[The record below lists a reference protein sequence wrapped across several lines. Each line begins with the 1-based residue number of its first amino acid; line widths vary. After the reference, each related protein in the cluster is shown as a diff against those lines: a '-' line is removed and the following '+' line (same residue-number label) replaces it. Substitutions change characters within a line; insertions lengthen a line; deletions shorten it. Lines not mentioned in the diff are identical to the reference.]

1 MIHLAQVQPIF
12 SEDFWTLVDCAF
24 FGLLFAQPCLVAAWL
39 FACKLRRWQAL
50 VTSFLSLLFL
60 SLPFGFFEFDPF
72 NEHGGPVF
80 SGLPGQLAEIVATC
94 VLFLLGLAL
103 ASFTCY
109 VRNSILKQQGK
120 SEGKRATNWS
130 LILLIVIG
138 LLILLVGP
146 PSIFLFWISLSLLST
161 NRSVRKTL
169 IRIGL
174 FAGLISLLG
183 TGFFALMCVGDNL
196 KEFEFTTIL
205 RCAIAVFSMSFSLV
219 AGLLIMRRA
228 GYRID
233 HDLTPA
239 TNSSWTVRNH
249 YVYQKNELFR
259 PWQKHHQTWICRPRP
274 NSEKAFTRFS
284 KTGEDSLSR
293 ALSLVEQPKS
303 FSLQETNKDQ
313 VISPFTLDRAKTVD
327 KQRFH
332 DTQIRLNHRPAIQSH
347 QAPWPRWNGH
357 RLEGDQT
364 AGRWR
369 CRHQNASGWQKSG
382 GATAFLGK
390 GFQSQ

>member
-239 TNSSWTVRNH
+239 TNSS
-249 YVYQKNELFR
+249 
-259 PWQKHHQTWICRPRP
+259 
-274 NSEKAFTRFS
+274 
-284 KTGEDSLSR
+284 
-293 ALSLVEQPKS
+293 
-303 FSLQETNKDQ
+303 
-313 VISPFTLDRAKTVD
+313 
-327 KQRFH
+327 
-332 DTQIRLNHRPAIQSH
+332 
-347 QAPWPRWNGH
+347 
-357 RLEGDQT
+357 
-364 AGRWR
+364 
-369 CRHQNASGWQKSG
+369 
-382 GATAFLGK
+382 
-390 GFQSQ
+390 